1 MILTVIIGNTN
12 SRLAFFEGQ
21 RLVRSR
27 VVPTSRLEPVL
38 ANLRLSSKITG
49 AAVASVV
56 PKKTLAVYRALSR
69 QVRTMLFNSR
79 TGVPI
84 RVHYNRRLLGADRL
98 CVAAGAFSCYHQ
110 DLIVIDFGTAITFNA
125 VKMPGVFL
133 GGPILPGAQL
143 MLNGLAAGTGRLPR
157 VDFYPRS
164 RVLSWQ
170 TRPAMQSGVFFLLV
184 GGIKLI
190 LSRITS
196 EAGLQSPLVIGTGGG
211 IRHFVRH
218 FREIISIVDQNLAS
232 RGLAEIYYYNR
243 RQNE

>member
-1 MILTVIIGNTN
+1 MILTVIVGNTN

-21 RLVRSR
+21 RLVRCR
-27 VVPTSRLEPVL
+27 VVPTSRIEQVL
-38 ANLRLSSKITG
+38 TNLRLGSKITG

-69 QVRTMLFNSR
+69 QVRTMLLTSR

-84 RVHYNRRLLGADRL
+84 RVYYNRRLMGADRL
-98 CVAAGAFSCYHQ
+98 CAAAGAFSCYHQ

-143 MLNGLAAGTGRLPR
+143 MLNGLAEGTGRLPR

-164 RVLSWQ
+164 RVLSWH
-170 TRPAMQSGVFFLLV
+170 TRPAIQAGVFYLLV
-184 GGIKLI
+184 GGVKLI
-190 LSRITS
+190 LSRIAA
-196 EAGLQSPLVIGTGGG
+196 EAGLKSPLLLGTGGG
-211 IRHFVRH
+211 IRHFVRY
-218 FREIISIVDQNLAS
+218 FREMSIVDENLAS